1 MNHKTKYL
9 LFLVLLCHAAFSQQY
24 YFERISVEEGLSQAS
39 IYAVLE
45 DSRGNLWFATE
56 SGGVNMYD
64 GEEIKYYF
72 KNQGLPD
79 DNIRAIFEDS
89 KGRIWFGT
97 ANGGACYFENGK
109 FHTLNMNN
117 GLPDNYVKAI
127 TEDNEGR
134 IWIGTLN
141 NGIAIYDKG
150 KFIYYP
156 RDRGLLSDGIRT
168 LIKDHLGQIW
178 VGTDRGLSVFK
189 NKRFHHY
196 TEIHGMPNNKV
207 ISLFEDKD
215 HNIWV
220 GTEQGACYF
229 DGKTFTTISN
239 SDGLSDNRIS
249 CIYQDKSGNIWFG
262 SKGGLDKWNYADFKA
277 GLVTFVNFNESNGL
291 SNNRILCITQDCSG
305 SVWIGTKFGGVN
317 KYIGE
322 KFVNYNVVNGLS
334 DQVITALYTMKD
346 STLVLGTFSNGI
358 TLKKG
363 KRYDYINEMQGLSG
377 VEISALTEDRSGA
390 LWIGTDG
397 NGIYNYYKGTLSPF
411 SQEMISEINCLFTD
425 SRGLIWVGANEGLQC
440 IAPKKSDGKYSSDLF
455 ELTSFPAFD
464 EKNIYSICEDHLGRI
479 WATSD
484 TGVVFI
490 AHPEAYKTANFEMK
504 FLKDLPVD
512 KNASIISCI
521 ADKDNQKVWFGTKGD
536 GIFSYYKENFY
547 LIQGSNDLDNLII
560 NSISVGKQQ
569 LWLGTNKDVRMI
581 SLNDYSM
588 QTYSFKD
595 GFNGIQCNKNA
606 ACIDPQGNLWIG
618 TINGTCKIYIN
629 RPSQIPTGFTPPLQL
644 TQIKFNY
651 AAFDWKPY
659 CDSLT
664 GFYDIPNKLDL
675 PYDIN
680 NLSFDFKAKG
690 LINPSDVE
698 YRYYLKGHDD
708 SLSPP
713 DHKNEITYSNLA
725 PGEYDF
731 IVYSRLKNGKWS
743 DKPIQFH
750 VTINPPFWATTAFRT
765 SAVVLLFLS
774 LFGGFRWRTR
784 RLIHEKKKLE
794 EIVKARTLDL
804 EEEKHKSEA
813 LLLNILPEEIADEL
827 KLHGVASTKLYPA
840 ATIMFTDFKGFTS
853 LSGKLTPNE
862 LVSEL
867 STIFTQFDEITD
879 RHNMEKIKTIGD
891 AYMCAG
897 GIPVENSTHPVD
909 AILAAFDFILYIE
922 QFNKEMGQ
930 GNIWEIRAGL
940 HTGPIIAGVVGKKK
954 FAYDIWGDS
963 VNIASRMES
972 NSEEGKVNISEST
985 YELIKDY
992 FVCTPRGGKHVKN
1005 KGEMIMYFVERLL
1018 PEYSKDDKGFVPNER
1033 LYETLEKSPIV
1044 INSDASL

>member
-1 MNHKTKYL
+1 MRYSLKYL
-9 LFLVLLCHAAFSQQY
+9 LFFLLLGGNLPAQQY

-45 DSRGNLWFATE
+45 DSRGNMWFATE

-64 GEEIKYYF
+64 GQEIKYYF

-79 DNIRAIFEDS
+79 DNIRTMYEDS

-97 ANGGACYFENGK
+97 ANGGAAYYENDT
-109 FHTLNMNN
+109 FHTLNIDN
-117 GLPDNYVKAI
+117 GLPENYVKAI
-127 TEDNEGR
+127 TEDGQGR

-150 KFIYYP
+150 KFDYYP
-156 RDRGLLSDGIRT
+156 RKRGLLSDGIRA
-168 LIKDHLGQIW
+168 LIKDHLGQVW
-178 VGTDRGLSVFK
+178 VGTDHGLSVFK

-196 TEIHGMPNNKV
+196 TMLHGMPNNSV

-220 GTEQGACYF
+220 GTESGVCYF
-229 DGKTFTTISN
+229 NGKEFTSITEN
-239 SDGLSDNRIS
+239 DGLSDSRVSTIF
-249 CIYQDKSGNIWFG
+249 QDKEGNMWFG
-262 SKGGLDKWNYADFKA
+262 SKRGVDKWNYSDFKS
-277 GLVTFVNFNESNGL
+277 GIKSFVSFNESNGL
-291 SNNRILCITQDCSG
+291 SNNRVLCITQDCSG

-322 KFVNYNVVNGLS
+322 KFVNYSVFNGLS
-334 DQVITALYTMKD
+334 DQVITSLCTMKNG
-346 STLVLGTFSNGI
+346 TIAFGTFSNGI
-358 TLKKG
+358 TLRNG
-363 KRYDYINEMQGLSG
+363 RSYDYINEMQGLFG
-377 VEISALTEDRSGA
+377 VEVTALAEDQSGA

-397 NGIYNYYKGTLSPF
+397 SGIYNYYKGQLSSF
-411 SQEMISEINCLFTD
+411 SPDFGDEVNCLFTD
-425 SRGLIWVGANEGLQC
+425 SRGLLWMGANRGLRC
-440 IAPKKSDGKYSSDLF
+440 ISAQKGAAKYSVDAF
-455 ELTSFPAFD
+455 QMTSYPTY
-464 EKNIYSICEDHLGRI
+464 EKNKIYSICEDHAGRI

-484 TGVVFI
+484 SGVI
-490 AHPEAYKTANFEMK
+490 MIPHPEEYNNPKIEMR
-504 FLKDLPVD
+504 FLKDLPVED
-512 KNASIISCI
+512 NASIISCVV
-521 ADKDNQKVWFGTKGD
+521 DKSGQKIWFGTQGS
-536 GIFSYYKENFY
+536 GIFFCYKDKFY
-547 LIQGSNDLDNLII
+547 PLQGSNDLDNLII
-560 NSISVGKQQ
+560 NSISLGKNQ

-581 SLNDYSM
+581 SLNDYAM

-595 GFNGIQCNKNA
+595 GFNGIQCNRNA
-606 ACIDPQGNLWIG
+606 SCVDVQGNLWIG
-618 TINGTCKIYIN
+618 TINGTCKIDIN
-629 RPSQIPTGFTPPLQL
+629 RASQIPVGFTPPLQL

-651 AAFDWKPY
+651 STFDWRPY

-664 GFYDIPNKLDL
+664 GFYNIPNKLDL

-680 NLSFDFKAKG
+680 TLSFDFKAKG

-698 YRYYLKGHDD
+698 YRFYLKGQED
-708 SLSPP
+708 SLAPP
-713 DHKNEITYSNLA
+713 THKNEVTYSNLD

-731 IVYSRLKNGKWS
+731 IVYARLKNGKWS

-750 VTINPPFWATTAFRT
+750 ITINAPFWATTWFRV
-765 SAVVLLFLS
+765 SAVVLIFILLFA
-774 LFGGFRWRTR
+774 GFRWRTR

-794 EIVKARTLDL
+794 EVVKARTIDL
-804 EEEKHKSEA
+804 EQEKHKSES

-827 KLHGVASTKLYPA
+827 KLHGVASTKLYPL
-840 ATIMFTDFKGFTS
+840 ATVMFTDFAGFTS

-862 LVSEL
+862 LVGEL

-897 GIPVENSTHPVD
+897 GIPVSNETHPVD
-909 AILAAFDFILYIE
+909 AVLAAFDFIAYIDR
-922 QFNKEMGQ
+922 FNKELNNGHTW
-930 GNIWEIRAGL
+930 GIRAGL

-992 FVCTPRGGKHVKN
+992 FVCTPRGEKHVKN
-1005 KGEMIMYFVERLL
+1005 KGEMLMYFVERLL
-1018 PEYSKDDKGFVPNER
+1018 PEYSKDDEGWVPNEK
-1033 LYETLEKSPIV
+1033 LYQQISSKRELS
-1044 INSDASL
+1044 